1 MLKNLLI
8 IFAVLLIASPL
19 WAAGNTVKTASNDA
33 NDDHVALTISN
44 DQPLGGMALALKF
57 AEVGSDVTLT
67 RVDFSGTRIDYIQL
81 KDAIIDNE
89 KKTVL
94 IYAIPLQENHIEAGE
109 GMVAKLIFSGN
120 REGVN
125 LEPTT
130 IAKQEGISLVSTDAK
145 EISFDTDFSK
155 VTGRILPTSYSVA
168 QNYPNPFNASTVI
181 RYSLPEQARVKI
193 EIYNILG
200 QKVKTLVDEVQTA
213 GYKTVE
219 WNGTNAQNRTVA
231 SGVYF
236 YKINTG
242 KYSEVKQ
249 MTMLK

>member
-1 MLKNLLI
+1 MLKNLLTI
-8 IFAVLLIASPL
+8 LAVLLVASPL
-19 WAAGNTVKTASNDA
+19 WAAGSKVFTAADNVDEA
-33 NDDHVALTISN
+33 VALTIDN
-44 DQPLGGMALALKF
+44 DQPLGGIALALKF
-57 AEVGSDVTLT
+57 AEVGSDVTLNK
-67 RVDFSGTRIDYIQL
+67 VDFTGTKIDYIQL
-81 KDAIIDNE
+81 KDAIVDNQN
-89 KKTVL
+89 KTVL
-94 IYAIPLQENHIEAGE
+94 IYAIPLQENHIEVGK
-109 GMVAKLIFSGN
+109 GIVAKLIFSDKSK
-120 REGVN
+120 VN

-145 EISFDTDFSK
+145 EISYDTDFSM
-155 VTGRILPTSYSVA
+155 VTGRNMPTSYSVA

-181 RYSLPEQARVKI
+181 RYSLPDNARVKI
-193 EIYNILG
+193 EIFNILG

-236 YKINTG
+236 YKIDMGG
-242 KYSEVKQ
+242 KHSEVKQ

>member
-8 IFAVLLIASPL
+8 ILAVLLIASPL
-19 WAAGNTVKTASNDA
+19 WAAGNKVETASNAADGA
-33 NDDHVALTISN
+33 IALKINN

-57 AEVGSDVTLT
+57 AEVGSDVMLT
-67 RVDFSGTRIDYIQL
+67 RVDFTGTRIDYIQL

-94 IYAIPLQENHIEAGE
+94 IYAIPLQENHIEVGE
-109 GMVAKLIFSGN
+109 GIVAKLIFSN
-120 REGVN
+120 NNGVK

-130 IAKQEGISLVSTDAK
+130 VAKQEGISLVSTDAK
-145 EISFDTDFSK
+145 EISYDTDFSM
-155 VTGRILPTSYSVA
+155 VTGRTIPTSYSVA

>member
-19 WAAGNTVKTASNDA
+19 WAAGNMVKTASNNADETI
-33 NDDHVALTISN
+33 ALTIEN
-44 DQPLGGMALALKF
+44 DQALGGIAIALKF

-67 RVDFSGTRIDYIQL
+67 KVDFSNTRIQNTEL
-81 KDAIIDNE
+81 KDAIIDNVN
-89 KKTVL
+89 KTVL
-94 IYAIPLQENHIEAGE
+94 IYAIPLNNHIEAGRDPI
-109 GMVAKLIFSGN
+109 ARLTFSGKD
-120 REGVN
+120 RIN

-130 IAKQEGISLVSTDAK
+130 VAKQEGISLVSTDAK
-145 EISFDTDFSK
+145 EISFDTDFSD
-155 VTGRILPTSYSVA
+155 VTGKPGLPVSYAVS

>member
-19 WAAGNTVKTASNDA
+19 WAAGNKVETASNDA
-33 NDDHVALTISN
+33 DGAIALRINN

-94 IYAIPLQENHIEAGE
+94 IYAIPLQENHIEVGN
-109 GMVAKLIFSGN
+109 GIVAKLIFSDKSK
-120 REGVN
+120 VK

-130 IAKQEGISLVSTDAK
+130 VAKQEGISLVSTDAK
-145 EISFDTDFSK
+145 EISYDTDFSM

>member
-19 WAAGNTVKTASNDA
+19 WAAGSKVSTATNDA
-33 NDDHVALTISN
+33 DEAVALRINN
-44 DQPLGGMALALKF
+44 DQPLGGIALALKF
-57 AEVGSDVTLT
+57 AEVGSDVTLNK
-67 RVDFSGTRIDYIQL
+67 VDFTGTKIDYIQL
-81 KDAIIDNE
+81 KDAIVDNQN
-89 KKTVL
+89 KTVL
-94 IYAIPLQENHIEAGE
+94 IYAIPLQENHIDVGE
-109 GMVAKLIFSGN
+109 GIVAKLYFSDN
-120 REGVN
+120 SKVN
-125 LEPTT
+125 LVPTT
-130 IAKQEGISLVSTDAK
+130 VAKQEGISLVSTDAK
-145 EISFDTDFSK
+145 EMDFDTDLT
-155 VTGRILPTSYSVA
+155 VTGIRNMPVSYSVS

-181 RYSLPEQARVKI
+181 KYSLPDNARVKI
-193 EIYNILG
+193 EIFNILG

-236 YKINTG
+236 YKIDMGG
-242 KYSEVKQ
+242 KHSEVKQ

>member
-1 MLKNLLI
+1 MMKNLLI
-8 IFAVLLIASPL
+8 ILAILLIASPL
-19 WAAGNTVKTASNDA
+19 WAAGSKVFTAADNTDDA
-33 NDDHVALTISN
+33 VVLTIDN

-57 AEVGSDVTLT
+57 AEVGSDVTLNK
-67 RVDFSGTRIDYIQL
+67 VDFTGTKIDYIQL

-94 IYAIPLQENHIEAGE
+94 IYAIPLQENHIEAGK
-109 GMVAKLIFSGN
+109 GVVAKLIFSDKN
-120 REGVN
+120 EVK

-145 EISFDTDFSK
+145 EISFDIDFTYVAGK
-155 VTGRILPTSYSVA
+155 PVLPTSYSVA

-181 RYSLPEQARVKI
+181 RYSLPENSKVKI

-200 QKVKTLVDEVQTA
+200 QKVKTLLDEFQTA
-213 GYKTVE
+213 GYKTIE
-219 WNGTNAQNRTVA
+219 WNGSNAQNQTVA

-236 YKINTG
+236 YKINAG